1 MVKTNKVTF
10 PFGPMV
16 EVLWEDAS
24 TRGGLDD
31 LDVYREHVPVKC
43 LSIGY
48 LLHHDKQ
55 RILLVHAQSEDDQA
69 NNAIA
74 IPSVWIKAIRTLTPD
89 KTKKRSKRD

>member
-24 TRGGLDD
+24 TRGGWDD
-31 LDVYREHVPVKC
+31 LDDYAEHGTVKC

-48 LLHHDKQ
+48 LLHHDKHH
-55 RILLVHAQSEDDQA
+55 ILLVHTQSEDDQG

-74 IPSVWIKAIRTLTPD
+74 IPAVWIKAIRTLTPG
-89 KTKKRSKRD
+89 KTKKRSKRG